1 MALNFQQR
9 GSALVR
15 RVLLAFFLVAS
26 FAMMTVYAREGDD
39 GALHRAQAVVS
50 GAVAPLKLVGATASS
65 GAQTA
70 GDALGDLAADA
81 DTLSELRAYN
91 AELVE
96 QYAQMEE
103 YRQEN
108 ERLRQLVDLKDTYG
122 IEGVGARVI
131 GNPAGAWD
139 QTVTID
145 KGTDDGV
152 SAGLTVMGTSGVVGQ
167 VVAADARTA
176 TVRLLTDPKSGAA
189 AIVQSSR
196 AQGVVRGSLEG
207 LLYLEDLEAD
217 AEVSEG
223 DVVVTSGLGGSY
235 TRGLVIGTVVKVD
248 AKQGDSSRRAV
259 VSPNESASALEE
271 VLVVFSALEDDGGDA
286 DGNGDADAV
295 DDGEG
300 GGAS

>member
-15 RVLLAFFLVAS
+15 RVLLAFLVVVS
-26 FAMMTVYAREGDD
+26 LAMTTVYAREGDD
-39 GALHRAQAVVS
+39 GTLHRAQAVVS

-70 GDALGDLAADA
+70 SEALGDLAADA

-152 SAGLTVMGTSGVVGQ
+152 APG
-167 VVAADARTA
+167 
-176 TVRLLTDPKSGAA
+176 
-189 AIVQSSR
+189 SR
-196 AQGVVRGSLEG
+196 
-207 LLYLEDLEAD
+207 
-217 AEVSEG
+217 
-223 DVVVTSGLGGSY
+223 
-235 TRGLVIGTVVKVD
+235 
-248 AKQGDSSRRAV
+248 
-259 VSPNESASALEE
+259 
-271 VLVVFSALEDDGGDA
+271 
-286 DGNGDADAV
+286 
-295 DDGEG
+295 
-300 GGAS
+300 

>member
-15 RVLLAFFLVAS
+15 RVLFGVLLVAS
-26 FAMMTVYAREGDD
+26 LAMTAVYAREGDD
-39 GALHRAQAVVS
+39 GALHRAQAAVS
-50 GAVAPLKLVGATASS
+50 GAAAPLKLVGATASS
-65 GAQTA
+65 GAQSA
-70 GDALGDLAADA
+70 GEALGDLAADA

-91 AELVE
+91 EQLVE

-145 KGTDDGV
+145 KGSDDGV
-152 SAGLTVMGTSGVVGQ
+152 DAGLTVMGTSGVIGQ

-189 AIVQSSR
+189 ALVQSSR

-217 AEVSEG
+217 AEVAEG
-223 DVVVTSGLGGSY
+223 DLVVTSGLGGSY

-248 AKQGDSSRRAV
+248 AKQGESSRRAV

-271 VLVVFSALEDDGGDA
+271 VLVVFSALEADGDDGENANGAEGGDA
-286 DGNGDADAV
+286 
-295 DDGEG
+295 E
-300 GGAS
+300 